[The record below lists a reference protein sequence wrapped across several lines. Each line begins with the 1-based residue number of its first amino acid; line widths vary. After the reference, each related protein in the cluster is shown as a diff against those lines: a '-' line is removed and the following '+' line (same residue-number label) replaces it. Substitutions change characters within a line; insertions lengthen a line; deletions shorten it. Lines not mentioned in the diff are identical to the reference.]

1 MNWVIFIAGATLVI
15 AVLVDLIWT
24 SLWVGG
30 GAGTITRGVARTSW
44 LGFHRL
50 SGKGG
55 RALTM
60 AGPMILALTVAA
72 WIFILWTGWFLVFTA
87 GLASVISSSTHEVA
101 DTSDRLYFVG
111 YTIFTLGNGDYKPNG
126 DGWQLATALA
136 AGSGLLAI
144 TLAITYLLS
153 VVSAAVSG
161 RSFAAQVSGMG
172 DSAAGAVTGGW
183 NGTSYAALAYPLQ
196 SLSSEASKLAEQY
209 LAYPV
214 LQYFHSEDPSKSP
227 ILALASLEQVVA
239 VAQYGVPDG
248 CRPPPVLLASA
259 TSAISNVLEALPH
272 RLVKP
277 AEDPLP
283 NPSLE
288 ALSLAELPHLT
299 PEEFGKGLQLDVER
313 RKRLRGLVEAHGWAV
328 EDLKLS

>member
-1 MNWVIFIAGATLVI
+1 MI

-24 SLWVGG
+24 SLWVDG
-30 GAGTITRGVARTSW
+30 GAGPITRGVARANW
-44 LGFHRL
+44 KGFHGL
-50 SGKGG
+50 SGKGS
-55 RALTM
+55 RALTV
-60 AGPMILALTVAA
+60 AGPVILALTVAA
-72 WIFILWTGWFLVFTA
+72 WIFILWTGWFLVFSA
-87 GLASVISSSTHEVA
+87 EPPSVISSSTNEVA
-101 DTSDRLYFVG
+101 NTSDRLYFVG

-172 DSAAGAVTGGW
+172 DSAAGAVAGGW

-239 VAQYGVPDG
+239 VARHGVPDD
-248 CRPPPVLLASA
+248 CRPPLVLLTSA
-259 TSAISNVLEALPH
+259 ASAISNVLDALPQ

-277 AEDPLP
+277 AEDPLA

-288 ALSLAELPHLT
+288 PLTKLARRT
-299 PEEFGKGLQLDVER
+299 PEEFGKGLQQDVER
-313 RKRLRGLVEAHGWAV
+313 RKRLRGLVEAHGWTV
-328 EDLKLS
+328 KDLRLS

>member
-1 MNWVIFIAGATLVI
+1 MI

-24 SLWVGG
+24 SLWVDG
-30 GAGTITRGVARTSW
+30 GAGPITRGIARTGW
-44 LGFHRL
+44 LGLHGL

-55 RALTM
+55 RALTV
-60 AGPMILALTVAA
+60 AGPVILALTAAA
-72 WIFILWTGWFLVFTA
+72 WILILWTGWFLVFTA
-87 GLASVISSSTHEVA
+87 EPASVISSSTNEVA

-126 DGWQLATALA
+126 GGWQLATTLA

-161 RSFAAQVSGMG
+161 RSFASQVSGMA
-172 DSAAGAVTGGW
+172 DSAAGAVAGGW
-183 NGTSYAALAYPLQ
+183 SGTSYAALAYPLQ

-239 VAQYGVPDG
+239 VARHGVPAD
-248 CRPPPVLLASA
+248 CRPPLVLLTSA
-259 TSAISNVLEALPH
+259 TSAISNVLEALPE
-272 RLVKP
+272 RLVQP

-283 NPSLE
+283 EPSLE
-288 ALSLAELPHLT
+288 LLSDLPHRT
-299 PEEFGKGLQLDVER
+299 PEEFGKGLQLDVEQ
-313 RKRLRGLVEAHGWAV
+313 RKKLRGLVEAHGWTV
-328 EDLKLS
+328 ENLKLS